1 VAPAQVERELA
12 PAAELPRRE
21 VPLAPGV
28 PIERSAAPTID
39 RELAAPVEMPSRAVP
54 AAPGASIE
62 RVAPPNIERQI
73 APPISAPAVEPQP
86 GASPSAVPS
95 QRAPTTESELPVE
108 RASPPAIA
116 PQVAPTRP
124 SIAPAL
130 RQGTPDANEDI
141 FKPRRDGV
149 TPSTEPGA
157 TPRIDLDAAK
167 KRAVRDLAHEGSG
180 SRGVLP
186 FPLPVPPPEKKAKD
200 AMEKAIKPDCR
211 TAYAGLGLLA
221 VPALVAA
228 VITDEGCRW

>member
-1 VAPAQVERELA
+1 MGAVRFPRE
-12 PAAELPRRE
+12 
-21 VPLAPGV
+21 
-28 PIERSAAPTID
+28 
-39 RELAAPVEMPSRAVP
+39 SRL
-54 AAPGASIE
+54 GAW
-62 RVAPPNIERQI
+62 VHQA
-73 APPISAPAVEPQP
+73 APAVEPQP
-86 GASPSAVPS
+86 GAAPSAVPS
-95 QRAPTTESELPVE
+95 QRAPTTESERPVE
-108 RASPPAIA
+108 RAAPPAIA
-116 PQVAPTRP
+116 PQLAPTRP

-130 RQGTPDANEDI
+130 RQGVPDAEEDI

-186 FPLPVPPPEKKAKD
+186 FPLPVPPPEKKSKD
-200 AMEKAIKPDCR
+200 GMEKAIKPDCR

-228 VITDEGCRW
+228 AITDEGCRW